1 MTKEVELMIKGTQKY
16 SDHVDDD
23 LQTRAKGEY
32 YYRNGSHYVL
42 YEERNEGFTETTK
55 SMLKLKDNVL
65 EMTRK
70 GLVNTSMVFEQGK
83 ETASTYKTPFGE
95 MLLGIRTKDI
105 RVTEAEDKLQ
115 IKAFYA
121 LEAEGR
127 HMAECEIEVAVRE
140 STKPVVFDITEGM
153 EEVKK

>member
-1 MTKEVELMIKGTQKY
+1 MTKEVELMIKGVQKY
-16 SDHVDDD
+16 ADHVDDD

-32 YYRNGSHYVL
+32 YYRNGSHYIL
-42 YEERNEGFTETTK
+42 YEEHNEGFTETTK
-55 SMLKLKDNVL
+55 SMLKIKDGVL

-95 MLLGIRTKDI
+95 MLLGIRTKELNVI
-105 RVTEAEDKLQ
+105 ETEDKIQ
-115 IKAFYA
+115 IKVAYS

-127 HMAECEIEVAVRE
+127 HMAECEIEVVVRE
-140 STKPVVFDITEGM
+140 NFAV
-153 EEVKK
+153 

>member
-1 MTKEVELMIKGTQKY
+1 MINIDCSKKGNGMTKEVELMIKGVQKY
-16 SDHVDDD
+16 ADHVDDD

-32 YYRNGSHYVL
+32 YFRNGGHYIL
-42 YEERNEGFTETTK
+42 YEEHNEGFTETTK
-55 SMLKLKDNVL
+55 SMLKLKDGCL

-95 MLLGIRTKDI
+95 MLLGIRTKELNVI
-105 RVTEAEDKLQ
+105 ETEDKIQ
-115 IKAFYA
+115 IKVAYV

-127 HMAECEIEVAVRE
+127 HMAECEIEILVQ
-140 STKPVVFDITEGM
+140 G
-153 EEVKK
+153 

>member
-1 MTKEVELMIKGTQKY
+1 MTKEVELMIKGVQKY
-16 SDHVDDD
+16 ADHVDDD
-23 LQTRAKGEY
+23 LQTCAKGEY

-42 YEERNEGFTETTK
+42 YEEHNEGFTETTK
-55 SMLKLKDNVL
+55 SMLKLKDGCL

-95 MLLGIRTKDI
+95 MLLGIRTKKLN
-105 RVTEAEDKLQ
+105 VTTAEDKIQ
-115 IKAFYA
+115 IKVAYS

-127 HMAECEIEVAVRE
+127 HMAECEIEVVVRE
-140 STKPVVFDITEGM
+140 NFAV
-153 EEVKK
+153 